1 MCGIA
6 GWYSPDR
13 WPGAVDAMIGAMAHR
28 GPDDAGVWSAANVV
42 LGHCR
47 LAVIDPQGGRQPMR
61 VSHSDGSNVVV
72 CFGGEIYNYRHLRAM
87 LLASG
92 RQFRTAS
99 DTEVVGHAYLEWG
112 TDAFRRL
119 RGMFA
124 VALYDERTGSL
135 ILCRDQLGIKPL
147 YFRAT
152 PSSVVFGSEL
162 RGLFAGGQ
170 QMQIDLEG
178 VCELLGLWPY
188 RSPQSGILRG
198 VEELQPGAF
207 MVVGPEGRSTFRYW
221 ELVQRDHLE
230 SLQATVERV
239 RSLLDMS
246 VREQLVSDVPLTVLL
261 SGGID
266 SSAVTA
272 LAAQHWRRSDRLRAY
287 TLELPESAAEFV
299 PSAFRP
305 DLDAP
310 FAAQMAEHT
319 SISLTRVT
327 LADQDVVDSE
337 SATTAARDMPDNG
350 DMDTTLNALFARV
363 ARDYKVCLTGEG
375 ADEIFGG
382 YPWAA
387 PGRAQPLTMFPWLDS
402 LCFPAEFIAAHLRTP
417 VREFQ
422 SSTFATAIAGAPI
435 DPQQPTLVEARERLT
450 SYLDIAWFLPGQL
463 ERMDRISM
471 WNSVEARVPFCSP
484 ELVEYCWSI
493 PGRWKHHGR
502 IEKGLLR
509 LALGDILPDQI
520 RHRRKTS
527 YPTANGKKYEGH
539 LRTAVASML
548 EDKHWPL
555 VDLIDA
561 AAIRE
566 VLEGKRPSPASR
578 PSIWL
583 GQLWSLYRWATHY
596 SVEFLP

>member
-1 MCGIA
+1 
-6 GWYSPDR
+6 
-13 WPGAVDAMIGAMAHR
+13 
-28 GPDDAGVWSAANVV
+28 
-42 LGHCR
+42 
-47 LAVIDPQGGRQPMR
+47 MR
-61 VSHSDGSNVVV
+61 MSHADGSYIVV
-72 CFGGEIYNYRHLRAM
+72 CFGGEVYNYRHLRAA
-87 LLASG
+87 LSEAG
-92 RQFRTAS
+92 HQFRTAS

-112 TDAFRRL
+112 VDAFRRF

-124 VALYDERTGSL
+124 IALYDERTRSL

-152 PSSVVFGSEL
+152 PNSVAFGSEL

-170 QMQIDLEG
+170 QMQIGLEG
-178 VCELLGLWPY
+178 VCELFGLWPY

-207 MVVGPEGRSTFRYW
+207 MVVGPEGRKTFRYW
-221 ELVQRDHLE
+221 ELVQRDHQE
-230 SLQATVERV
+230 SLQETAERV

-266 SSAVTA
+266 SSAVAA
-272 LAAQHWRRSDRLRAY
+272 LAALHWRRRDGLQAY

-305 DLDAP
+305 NLDAP
-310 FAAQMAEHT
+310 FAAQMAEHA
-319 SISLTRVT
+319 SISLTRVS
-327 LADQDVVDSE
+327 LADQDVVDGE
-337 SATTAARDMPDNG
+337 SVTTTARDMPDNA

-363 ARDYKVCLTGEG
+363 AEDYKVCLTGEG

-387 PGRAQPLTMFPWLDS
+387 PDQAQPLTMFPWSDS
-402 LCFPAEFIAAHLRTP
+402 LCFPAEFVAAPLRAL

-422 SSTFATAIAGAPI
+422 SSIFATAMAGAPI
-435 DPQQPTLVEARERLT
+435 DQQQLTSVEARERLT

-471 WNSVEARVPFCSP
+471 WNSVEARVPFCFP
-484 ELVEYCWSI
+484 EMVEYCWTI
-493 PGRWKHHGR
+493 PGRWKHHGE

-509 LALGDILPDQI
+509 LALGDVLPEQIL
-520 RHRRKTS
+520 HRRKTS
-527 YPTANGKKYEGH
+527 YPTANGKKYERH
-539 LRTAVASML
+539 LRAAVASML

-555 VDLIDA
+555 VDLIDTA
-561 AAIRE
+561 VIRE
-566 VLEGKRPSPASR
+566 VLEGKRRSPASR

-583 GQLWSLYRWATHY
+583 GQLWSLYRWATY
-596 SVEFLP
+596 YCVEYCP